1 MGIYDM
7 NYYMLDFLKNLPF
20 FDRFRKLPLD
30 LDALTEEKW
39 VADFTKQKKTRFPEE
54 NQEAYTA
61 VYQKGVLLLSIKK
74 PSCMVWVDDPM
85 YRYSDAVIEGELQF
99 HDTQSYYAAGFQFR
113 KTDDFSYYSFL
124 ISTKGYFRLDLRFNN
139 SPVVLVGWT
148 EIPYFEEK
156 SSFRIHFR
164 LIALGSKFTLVL
176 NNRWAA
182 EVSDDTIP
190 SGKIAFLGTAYES
203 NPHSPVS
210 PAYSVALDHLVL
222 ESRTIEVEAH
232 HLRWNTLIKVDPQ
245 ARLRLAETFFA
256 MDQSLSTLVQLK
268 KAWKVQGYH
277 RSQEELLLAAKSSLL
292 LSLHEE
298 AEDYLDRCVEDDP
311 DSDLARKALHEKAKI
326 LYLQDKFGQL
336 KDHLEEALRYFP
348 QDPTLLTL
356 LGHTYTYFKDPQAA
370 SQAYDRAMT
379 LDPNNGIIAQNA
391 GHAYE
396 QRGEG
401 IEAVDRYLK
410 AARAFFAAEN
420 FDELT
425 LVLQRLSDLAPENP
439 EVHAIEGKRAF
450 ALEDWATAARELAE
464 AQRLYAFL
472 EDTGGRKGGL
482 KIERD
487 SAVPYLQGLLRLRE
501 GKRRAALP
509 FFEQAVSLA
518 PDYGPFRFR
527 LAECRFLLTKKN
539 DDPELNEQLEAAL
552 RLSPE
557 DGWVSN
563 LAAQVAMARGN
574 LDQAKAYLD
583 KAETVLGKVPALLAN
598 KAELSFLLGDQNG
611 ALGFLDSEGI
621 VDEQGIMDTEA
632 GNLLVRLERFDEADL
647 RYQKALK
654 ADPENL
660 EYLSNR
666 SRCLIELGRY
676 GEADTLLSRA
686 HERESNAEILELIA
700 YVAVKKG
707 EYPRAEAS
715 LRLALE
721 HNPNSVSVLTSLA
734 WVYSTM
740 GRWAR
745 AEEYI
750 QCLERLVTPGT
761 EAFRSTTE
769 LRKQFWEATT
779 KSVACAVCG
788 RVWRVERNP
797 QTTPPLRLVAQPPE
811 DLPAGT
817 CPSCGKTYCIACAK
831 TSLDVQGRFVC
842 PQCGERL
849 KLFDGGLKKIVAD
862 WASSNGYIAES

>member
-1 MGIYDM
+1 M

-20 FDRFRKLPLD
+20 FDRFRKLPQD
-30 LDALTEEKW
+30 LEALAEEKW
-39 VADFTKQKKTRFPEE
+39 VANFTNPKKARFPEE
-54 NQEAYTA
+54 DQGAYSA
-61 VYQKGVLLLSIKK
+61 VYQKGLLLLSIKK
-74 PSCMVWVDDPM
+74 PRCMVWVDDPL
-85 YRYSDAVIEGELQF
+85 YRYADLVIEGELQF
-99 HDTQSYYAAGFQFR
+99 NDIRPYYAAGFQFR

-148 EIPYFEEK
+148 EIPDFVEQ
-156 SSFRIHFR
+156 SPFRILFR

-176 NNRWAA
+176 NNRWVA

-190 SGKIAFLGTAYES
+190 SGKLAFLGTAYES
-203 NPHSPVS
+203 NS
-210 PAYSVALDHLVL
+210 PAPFPYSVTLNHLVL

-245 ARLRLAETFFA
+245 ERLRLAETFFA
-256 MDQSLSTLVQLK
+256 MDQPLSTLVQLK

-298 AEDYLDRCVEDDP
+298 AEDYLDRCIEDDP
-311 DSDLARKALHEKAKI
+311 DSDLARQALQEKAKS

-370 SQAYDRAMT
+370 SQAYDQALA
-379 LDPNNGIIAQNA
+379 LDPNNGLIAQNA
-391 GHAYE
+391 GQAYE
-396 QRGEG
+396 QWGENVVA
-401 IEAVDRYLK
+401 EDRYIK
-410 AARAFFAAEN
+410 AARAFFTAEN
-420 FDELT
+420 FDELN
-425 LVLQRLSDLAPENP
+425 LVLQRLFDLAPKNP
-439 EVHAIEGKRAF
+439 EVHAIAGKRAY
-450 ALEDWATAARELAE
+450 ALEQWSTASKELAE
-464 AQRLYAFL
+464 AQRLYAL
-472 EDTGGRKGGL
+472 REEAEGKGV
-482 KIERD
+482 ERD
-487 SAVPYLQGLLRLRE
+487 GAVPYLQGLLRLRE

-509 FFEQAVSLA
+509 FFEQAVALE

-527 LAECRFLLTKKN
+527 LAECRFLLTKKS

-557 DGWVSN
+557 DGWVAN

-574 LDQAKAYLD
+574 LDLAKGYLD
-583 KAETVLGKVPALLAN
+583 KAETLLGRVPALLAN

-611 ALGFLDSEGI
+611 ALDLLNTQGI
-621 VDEQGIMDTEA
+621 VDEQGIMDNAA
-632 GNLLVRLERFDEADL
+632 GNILVRLERFDEAEQ
-647 RYQKALK
+647 RYQKAQK
-654 ADPENL
+654 ADPENV

-666 SRCLIELGRY
+666 ARCLIELNQY
-676 GEADTLLSRA
+676 GEADTLLAQAYERA
-686 HERESNAEILELIA
+686 PNAEILELIA

-721 HNPNSVSVLTSLA
+721 QNPDSISALNSLA
-734 WVYSTM
+734 WIYCTM

-745 AEEYI
+745 AEESI
-750 QCLERLVTPGT
+750 QRLERLVSPGT
-761 EAFRSTTE
+761 EAFRSTME
-769 LRKQFWEATT
+769 LRQQVLDATT
-779 KSVACAVCG
+779 KPITCAVCG
-788 RVWRVERNP
+788 RLWRVERNP
-797 QTTPPLRLVAQPPE
+797 QPTQALRLVAQPPE

-831 TSLDVQGRFVC
+831 TSLDPQGRFVC

-849 KLFDGGLKKIVAD
+849 KLFDEGLKKIVAD